1 MGKLHLDPESL
12 SVDSFPVAPG
22 LPDFRGTV
30 RAAELM
36 ATRELYC
43 TNGDTC
49 RTSCGR
55 VGDCTCPPP
64 AG

>member
-1 MGKLHLDPESL
+1 MRKLTLD
-12 SVDSFPVAPG
+12 VDRLAVESFPTTPAEG
-22 LPDFRGTV
+22 AERGTV
-30 RAAELM
+30 HAM
-36 ATRELYC
+36 ATRALYC

-64 AG
+64 A

>member
-1 MGKLHLDPESL
+1 MKKLRLDVDTLAVESFPTA
-12 SVDSFPVAPG
+12 SVDAA
-22 LPDFRGTV
+22 LKGTV
-30 RAAELM
+30 HGLL

-55 VGDCTCPPP
+55 VGNCTCPPP
-64 AG
+64 V

>member
-1 MGKLHLDPESL
+1 MRKLTLDLDRLAVE
-12 SVDSFPVAPG
+12 SFPTTASDG
-22 LPDFRGTV
+22 ALRGTV
-30 RAAELM
+30 RGAELL

-64 AG
+64 V

>member
-1 MGKLHLDPESL
+1 MKKLTLELDRLAVE
-12 SVDSFPVAPG
+12 SFPTTAA
-22 LPDFRGTV
+22 DDADRGTV
-30 RAAELM
+30 AGAM
-36 ATRELYC
+36 ATRALYC

-64 AG
+64 V